1 LAEGQRHAGPDR
13 GWNDGGGSGP
23 GWSWQWDS
31 ALEGDHHA
39 QPQPQQGQASHH
51 SAQSACGRAQ
61 ARKGQW
67 WGGDKRRYR
76 PGKAARLRQNAK
88 NQARRG
94 AGEDKGGNQ
103 REKPREEE
111 DDRRRRHKSEGST
124 DN

>member
-1 LAEGQRHAGPDR
+1 MAESQRHAGMHS
-13 GWNDGGGSGP
+13 GWNEGDGSGP
-23 GWSWQWDS
+23 GWSWQWNP
-31 ALEGDHHA
+31 ALEGGGHA
-39 QPQPQQGQASHH
+39 QPQPLQGQTSHH
-51 SAQSACGRAQ
+51 SAQPAGGGAQ

-67 WGGDKRRYR
+67 WGGDKRRHR

-94 AGEDKGGNQ
+94 AGEDKGANQ

-111 DDRRRRHKSEGST
+111 ADRRRRHKSEGST